1 MSCDETLAA
10 RIRQCLSRRR
20 NIEEKRMFGGTGFLL
35 KGHMLVGVWKT
46 SLVARVGPEQYQSSL
61 REPSVSEFN
70 ITGRSMTGW
79 VLVSSEALQDE
90 ASLSA
95 WIECCLSFV
104 RTLPAK

>member
-20 NIEEKRMFGGTGFLL
+20 NIEEKRMFGGVGFLL
-35 KGHMLVGVWKT
+35 KGHMLAGVWKT
-46 SLVARVGPEQYQSSL
+46 SLVARVGPAQYESAL

-79 VLVSSEALQDE
+79 VLVRSEALQDE
-90 ASLSA
+90 AALSE
-95 WIECCLSFV
+95 WLERCLSFV
-104 RTLPAK
+104 RTLPPK

>member
-10 RIRQCLSRRR
+10 RIRQCLSRRK
-20 NIEEKRMFGGTGFLL
+20 NIEEKRMFGGVGFLL

-46 SLVARVGPEQYQSSL
+46 SLVARVGPEQYESALQQ
-61 REPSVSEFN
+61 PFVCEFN

-79 VLVSSEALQDE
+79 VLVESSALQDE
-90 ASLSA
+90 DSLSV
-95 WIECCLSFV
+95 WINRCLPFV